1 MCTRPQ
7 ACFFTTTAAA
17 AAAAATASR
26 SRLHVLND
34 SNRRRCRRTRS
45 TPAAVLAVT
54 CTGSLIHT
62 GSRRHVGTLTSRR
75 SSEVRAHGRPPTNSF
90 SGSSCCMVRPSGV
103 REVCR
108 DPRSQSPL
116 HAARAHHPY
125 MQGQTARASPRDCL
139 PADTR
144 HARPQTAR
152 ATLAPVV
159 WRCWPHNAS
168 ARGRGS
174 ADISARSRIAPGGA
188 RGA

>member
-7 ACFFTTTAAA
+7 ACLFTTTTA

-26 SRLHVLND
+26 SRLYILNY
-34 SNRRRCRRTRS
+34 SNRRRCRRTKS
-45 TPAAVLAVT
+45 TPAAALAVP
-54 CTGSLIHT
+54 CTGSLIQT
-62 GSRRHVGTLTSRR
+62 GSRRHVGKLTSRR
-75 SSEVRAHGRPPTNSF
+75 SSEVRAHGRPPTKSF

-103 REVCR
+103 RELCR

-125 MQGQTARASPRDCL
+125 MRGLTARASPRDCL

-144 HARPQTAR
+144 HARPHTAR

-159 WRCWPHNAS
+159 WRCWPRDSS

-174 ADISARSRIAPGGA
+174 ADIAARSRIAPGGA